1 MLASRPGA
9 ISRVRLPQRFV
20 EVRAMPTYQ
29 YRCEECEKTFERT
42 ETMAEH
48 DVAEPQCPKCGSR
61 KVSVV
66 PSRVYV
72 VTSRKS

>member
-1 MLASRPGA
+1 
-9 ISRVRLPQRFV
+9 
-20 EVRAMPTYQ
+20 MPTYQ
-29 YRCEECEKTFERT
+29 YRCEECEKTFERI

-48 DVAEPQCPKCGSR
+48 DVAEPRCPKCGSR

-72 VTSRKS
+72 VTSRKG

>member
-1 MLASRPGA
+1 
-9 ISRVRLPQRFV
+9 
-20 EVRAMPTYQ
+20 MPTYQ
-29 YRCEECEKTFERT
+29 YRCEECEQTFERT

-48 DVAEPQCPKCGSR
+48 DVAKPHCPKCGSR

-66 PSRVYV
+66 PGRVYV

>member
-1 MLASRPGA
+1 
-9 ISRVRLPQRFV
+9 LPQRFV

-29 YRCEECEKTFERT
+29 YRCEECEQTFERT

-48 DVAEPQCPKCGSR
+48 DVAKPHCPKCGSR

-66 PSRVYV
+66 PGRVYV

>member
-1 MLASRPGA
+1 
-9 ISRVRLPQRFV
+9 
-20 EVRAMPTYQ
+20 MPTYQ

-48 DVAEPQCPKCGSR
+48 DVVKPQCPKCGSR
-61 KVSVV
+61 KVSIV

-72 VTSRKS
+72 VTSRKSQVHLMGPLPK